1 MQTKVCKEIEN
12 NKEKNKN
19 FEQHFAQCLEKIFD
33 PNNFVNLDL
42 NDEIET
48 SYSNESEDIYFELS
62 IEKYLE
68 QVENLFLNPSS
79 STPIEFTSH
88 LLNLQKI
95 LLSKHI
101 SLKTKFR
108 VNNDEK
114 KIIEKLIIWTHKCIN
129 EV

>member
-108 VNNDEK
+108 INNDEK

>member
-95 LLSKHI
+95 SLSKHI

-108 VNNDEK
+108 INNDEK

>member
-1 MQTKVCKEIEN
+1 MQTTVYKEIEN
-12 NKEKNKN
+12 NTEKNKN
-19 FEQHFAQCLEKIFD
+19 FEQHFDQCLEKIFA

-48 SYSNESEDIYFELS
+48 SYSNESEDIYYELS

-68 QVENLFLNPSS
+68 QVEHLILNCSS

-95 LLSKHI
+95 SLSKHI

-108 VNNDEK
+108 INNDEN
-114 KIIEKLIIWTHKCIN
+114 KIIEKLIIWTHRCIN

>member
-19 FEQHFAQCLEKIFD
+19 FEQYFAQCLEKIFD

-95 LLSKHI
+95 SLSKHI

-108 VNNDEK
+108 INNDEK